1 MWYVILIAAATFIA
15 MASGLLL
22 ALQALSERERRL
34 RISRVMRDADGAGAG
49 GKNGAP
55 TQSAISNSVRVWLRN
70 ISERVSIMSGG
81 EAEVSANLL
90 RLAGY
95 RDRDA
100 LIIYSFLKLVLPPFG
115 AAIGFWGVK
124 VFASA
129 DSSTLK
135 ILVWVLGGGLLAS
148 KLPDAY
154 LKNITKKRMD
164 AVQRTF
170 PDMLELLVISSEA
183 GLAIS
188 PAMLRVSQE
197 LAKTG
202 TALASELGTLAVEL
216 GVFSD
221 RQKAWQNFEESL
233 PLPEISLFS
242 NTLQQA
248 ERYGTPFSDA
258 LRQLMRDQRI
268 HRMLAIEEKAG
279 RIPALMTIP
288 LIVFIMPALFIVLIG
303 PAALSIL
310 DSIINK

>member
-1 MWYVILIAAATFIA
+1 MWSVILIAVATFVA

-22 ALQALSERERRL
+22 ALLALSQRERRL
-34 RISRVMRDADGAGAG
+34 RLARVMGDGDAGKSGATT
-49 GKNGAP
+49 P
-55 TQSAISNSVRVWLRN
+55 SAISNLVRVWLRN
-70 ISERVSIMSGG
+70 ITERVSIMSGG
-81 EAEVSANLL
+81 EAVVSATLL

-100 LIIYSFLKLVLPPFG
+100 LIIYSFLKLVLPFFG
-115 AAIGFWGVK
+115 AALGFWAVK
-124 VFASA
+124 VFAGP

-154 LKNITKKRMD
+154 LKKVTKKRMD
-164 AVQRTF
+164 AIQRSF

-221 RQKAWQNFEESL
+221 RQKAWRNFEESL

-242 NTLQQA
+242 STLQQA

-288 LIVFIMPALFIVLIG
+288 LIIFIMPALFIVLIG